1 MAMTF
6 HCDIVTAEKSMF
18 SGLVELLVVSGELG
32 ELGVT
37 YGHAPLL
44 TGIRPGPVRVIRQG
58 GEEEIYFL
66 SGGFLEVQPHVVTV
80 LADTGD
86 RAGDLDEAAALEA
99 KREAERALE
108 ERGAEMEYSEAL
120 SRLGEAAARLR
131 TIEELRKRARSAG

>member
-1 MAMTF
+1 MTF

-18 SGLVELLVVSGELG
+18 SGLVEFLALSGSLG
-32 ELGVT
+32 ELGIA

-44 TGIRPGPVRVIRQG
+44 TGIKPGPVRIIRQG
-58 GEEEIYFL
+58 GEEEIFFL

-99 KREAERALE
+99 KHQAERALE

-131 TIEELRKRARSAG
+131 TIEELRKRARSAS

>member
-18 SGLVELLVVSGELG
+18 SGLLELLVVSGELG

-44 TGIRPGPVRVIRQG
+44 TAIKPGPVRVVRQG
-58 GEEEIYFL
+58 GQEEIYFI
-66 SGGFLEVQPHVVTV
+66 SGGFLEVQPHVMTV

-108 ERGAEMEYSEAL
+108 ERGADMEYSEAL

-131 TIEELRKRARSAG
+131 TIEELRRRARSAG

>member
-44 TGIRPGPVRVIRQG
+44 TAIKPGPVRVLRQG
-58 GEEEIYFL
+58 GQEEIYFI

-131 TIEELRKRARSAG
+131 TIEELRRRARSAG

>member
-44 TGIRPGPVRVIRQG
+44 TGIKPGPVRVIRQG
-58 GEEEIYFL
+58 GEEELYFL

-80 LADTGD
+80 LADAGD
-86 RAGDLDEAAALEA
+86 RAADLDEAAALEA
-99 KREAERALE
+99 KREAELALE
-108 ERGAEMEYSEAL
+108 ARDAEMEYSEAL

-131 TIEELRKRARSAG
+131 TIEELRKRARAAG

>member
-44 TGIRPGPVRVIRQG
+44 TAIKPGPVRVLRQG
-58 GEEEIYFL
+58 GREEIYFI

-131 TIEELRKRARSAG
+131 TIEELRRRARSAG

>member
-18 SGLVELLVVSGELG
+18 SGLVELLVVTGELG

-44 TGIRPGPVRVIRQG
+44 TAIRPGLVRVIRQG
-58 GEEEIYFL
+58 GEEELYFI

-99 KREAERALE
+99 KREAEQALE

-131 TIEELRKRARSAG
+131 TIEELRKRARSG

>member
-18 SGLVELLVVSGELG
+18 SGLVEFLALSGSLG
-32 ELGVT
+32 ELGIA

-44 TGIRPGPVRVIRQG
+44 TGIKSGPVRVIRPG

-86 RAGDLDEAAALEA
+86 RASDLDEAAALEA
-99 KREAERALE
+99 KHQAERALE

>member
-44 TGIRPGPVRVIRQG
+44 TAIKPGPVRVVRQS
-58 GEEEIYFL
+58 GEEEIYFI

-131 TIEELRKRARSAG
+131 TIEELRRRARSAG

>member
-18 SGLVELLVVSGELG
+18 SGLVELLVVAGDLG

-44 TGIRPGPVRVIRQG
+44 TGIRPGPVRVVRQG

-99 KREAERALE
+99 KREAELALE

>member
-18 SGLVELLVVSGELG
+18 SGLLELLVVSGELG

-44 TGIRPGPVRVIRQG
+44 TAIKPGPVRVVRQG
-58 GEEEIYFL
+58 GQEEIYFI

-108 ERGAEMEYSEAL
+108 ERGADMEYSEAL

-131 TIEELRKRARSAG
+131 TIEEAVEKAAKL

>member
-18 SGLVELLVVSGELG
+18 SGLVELLVVSGQLG

-44 TGIRPGPVRVIRQG
+44 TAIKPGPVRVLRQG
-58 GEEEIYFL
+58 GQEEIYFI

-131 TIEELRKRARSAG
+131 TIEELRRRARSAG

>member
-18 SGLVELLVVSGELG
+18 SGLVELLVASGELG

-44 TGIRPGPVRVIRQG
+44 TGIRPGPVRIVRQG

-108 ERGAEMEYSEAL
+108 ERGAEVEYSEAL

-131 TIEELRKRARSAG
+131 TIEELRKRARAVG

>member
-18 SGLVELLVVSGELG
+18 SGLVELLVASGELG

-44 TGIRPGPVRVIRQG
+44 TGIRPGPVRIVRQG

-108 ERGAEMEYSEAL
+108 ERGAEVEYSEAL

-131 TIEELRKRARSAG
+131 TIEELRKRARAAG

>member
-18 SGLVELLVVSGELG
+18 SGLLELLVVSGELG

-44 TGIRPGPVRVIRQG
+44 TAIRPGPVRLVRQG
-58 GEEEIYFL
+58 GQEEIYFI

-131 TIEELRKRARSAG
+131 TIEELRRRARSAG

>member
-44 TGIRPGPVRVIRQG
+44 TGIKPGPVRVIRQG
-58 GEEEIYFL
+58 GEEELYFL

-80 LADTGD
+80 LADAGD
-86 RAGDLDEAAALEA
+86 RAADLDEAAALEA
-99 KREAERALE
+99 KREAELALE
-108 ERGAEMEYSEAL
+108 TRGAEMEYSEAL

-131 TIEELRKRARSAG
+131 TIEELRKRARAAG

>member
-44 TGIRPGPVRVIRQG
+44 TGIRPGPVRVMRQG
-58 GEEEIYFL
+58 GAEEIYFL
-66 SGGFLEVQPHVVTV
+66 SGGFLEVQPHLVTV

-86 RAGDLDEAAALEA
+86 RAADLDEAAALEA
-99 KREAERALE
+99 KREAEQALE

>member
-1 MAMTF
+1 MTF

-18 SGLVELLVVSGELG
+18 SGLVEFLALSGSLG
-32 ELGVT
+32 ELGIA

-44 TGIRPGPVRVIRQG
+44 TGIRPGPVRIIRQG
-58 GEEEIYFL
+58 GEEEIFFL

-99 KREAERALE
+99 KHQAERALE

-131 TIEELRKRARSAG
+131 TIEELRKRARSAS

>member
-18 SGLVELLVVSGELG
+18 SGLLELLVVSGELG

-44 TGIRPGPVRVIRQG
+44 TAIKAGPVRVVRQG
-58 GEEEIYFL
+58 GQEEIYFI

-120 SRLGEAAARLR
+120 SRD
-131 TIEELRKRARSAG
+131 RKSVV

>member
-32 ELGVT
+32 ELGIT

-44 TGIRPGPVRVIRQG
+44 TAIKPGPVRVLRQG
-58 GEEEIYFL
+58 GREEIYFI

-120 SRLGEAAARLR
+120 SRLGEAA
-131 TIEELRKRARSAG
+131 RSAG